1 MPAAHE
7 KGPVHRDLK
16 PANIKLRPDG
26 TVKVLDFGLAK
37 ALEPNPSSGADATTS
52 PTLTARGTQLG
63 VILGTAAYMAPEQA
77 KGKDVDK
84 RADIW
89 AFGCVLYEMLT
100 GRRAFA
106 GEDISDTLA
115 FVITKGS
122 PARFTARLGP
132 TQARSLDLHPDG
144 VRFAV
149 AGVGEAEK
157 AGPHDHVAL
166 VFNFFDELR
175 RIAPP
180 AKK

>member
-1 MPAAHE
+1 
-7 KGPVHRDLK
+7 
-16 PANIKLRPDG
+16 
-26 TVKVLDFGLAK
+26 
-37 ALEPNPSSGADATTS
+37 
-52 PTLTARGTQLG
+52 
-63 VILGTAAYMAPEQA
+63 
-77 KGKDVDK
+77 
-84 RADIW
+84 
-89 AFGCVLYEMLT
+89 MLT

-122 PARFTARLGP
+122 PARLGP

-157 AGPHDHVAL
+157 AGTHDHVAL